1 MLTNLKHLRQLR
13 GMSQQELADLAGC
26 SQQAIDKYENGLAEP
41 GLDILFKISDVFDVS
56 IDYLVRKTDNPYDGK
71 RTYFSE
77 LKNNE
82 VKLIEDLRT
91 LKEDEVKLIY
101 NAVDQFKKYNG

>member
-1 MLTNLKHLRQLR
+1 MLNNLKHLRQLR

-41 GLDILFKISDVFDVS
+41 GLEILFRISDAFDVS

-71 RTYFSE
+71 HTYFSE

-82 VKLIEDLRT
+82 ARLIEDLRM

-101 NAVDQFKKYNG
+101 STVNQFKKYNG